1 MRSLILTTALLAL
14 AACVTSPVVELDT
27 GNYLVSIHTV
37 FGVTTQGQLI
47 EKAAAAAEQYCEEH
61 NLVAHIKNSVGA
73 GITGLTNLSGNVVFS
88 CVTPG
93 TSSPPAP

>member
-1 MRSLILTTALLAL
+1 MRSLIIVAALLAL

-47 EKAAAAAEQYCEEH
+47 EKASAAADAYCAKKGEE
-61 NLVAHIKNSVGA
+61 AHIKNSNGS

-88 CVTPG
+88 CV
-93 TSSPPAP
+93 AHVE